1 MKNTEEIMGKIFELN
16 SIYRDMDVII
26 EKFDKKQQLA
36 DDKFGELIELIEE
49 PICQRLYIGDYGLY
63 VAWGKDEI
71 NVPQFLV
78 FEDNRY
84 FPVNN
89 LHVTPDIYGICE
101 APADAVFSYKISY
114 LEEKFNF
121 YREY

>member
-49 PICQRLYIGDYGLY
+49 PICERLYLGDYYLY
-63 VAWGKDEI
+63 VAWGRNEV
-71 NVPQFLV
+71 NVPQFLI
-78 FEDNRY
+78 FEDNQY

-89 LHVTPDIYGICE
+89 SYITPDIYGIGDTSM
-101 APADAVFSYKISY
+101 DAILDYQMCY
-114 LEEKFNF
+114 LEERFNF
-121 YREY
+121 LKEY